1 MTLDELR
8 RHIDAIDAELLA
20 LLNRRA
26 DLVHKVGEVKRE
38 SGAEFYAPEREEL
51 LLRALA
57 RLNKELNGLLTEEA
71 MRAIYREIMSA
82 SLAIEKPL
90 TIAYLGPEHTWTHQ
104 AALQKFGA
112 SLHYSSQSSIAD
124 VFSEVS
130 RGRADYGVVPIENST
145 EGAVSHTLDV
155 FVDSDHLHIC
165 AQILLRIDHNLAGNG
180 SIDGITQIFSHSQSL
195 GQCRQWLREHL
206 PSVELTPVSS
216 NTRGAELAASTTG
229 AAAICGDLAAAHYG
243 LTILERS
250 IQDIAD
256 NTTRFLVIG
265 KTTSPP
271 TGNDKTSVM
280 FSIQDKAGAL
290 YLALEPFHRLK
301 LSLSKIESRPSRRKA
316 WEYFFFVDVEGH
328 CEDTRL
334 IDALT
339 ELRKH
344 CSFVK
349 ILGSYPNNGPVA
361 AD

>member
-8 RHIDAIDAELLA
+8 KHIDEVDAQLLV

-26 DLVHKVGEVKRE
+26 DLVHRVGEVKRE
-38 SGAEFYAPEREEL
+38 HGSEFYAPEREEQ
-51 LLRALA
+51 LLRSLA
-57 RLNKELNGLLTEEA
+57 KKNRELQGLLTEEA

-82 SLAIEKPL
+82 SLALEKPL

-104 AALQKFGA
+104 AALSKFGA
-112 SLHYSSQSSIAD
+112 SLRYSPQSSIAD

-155 FVDSDHLHIC
+155 FMDSDLRIC
-165 AQILLRIDHNLAGNG
+165 AQILLRIDHNLAARGPL
-180 SIDGITQIFSHSQSL
+180 SQVRQVFSHSQSL

-206 PSVELTPVSS
+206 PTAELVPVSS
-216 NTRGAELAASTTG
+216 NTRGAEIAANTANT
-229 AAAICGDLAAAHYG
+229 AAICGELAAAHYG

-250 IQDIAD
+250 IQDSAS
-256 NTTRFLVIG
+256 NMTRFLVIG

-271 TGNDKTSVM
+271 TGQDKTSVM
-280 FSIQDKAGAL
+280 FSIQDKPGAL
-290 YLALEPFHRLK
+290 YSALEPFHRLK
-301 LSLSKIESRPSRRKA
+301 ISLSKIESRPSRRKA

-328 CEDTRL
+328 CEDAQLVT
-334 IDALT
+334 ALD
-339 ELRKH
+339 ELRNH

-349 ILGSYPNNGPVA
+349 ILGSYPNNGPSA
-361 AD
+361 SE

>member
-8 RHIDAIDAELLA
+8 KQIDEVDAQLLI

-26 DLVHKVGEVKRE
+26 DLVHQVGEVKRE
-38 SGAEFYAPEREEL
+38 HGSEFYAPEREEQ
-51 LLRALA
+51 LLRSLA
-57 RLNKELNGLLTEEA
+57 KQNRELNGLLTEEA

-82 SLAIEKPL
+82 SLALEKPL

-104 AALQKFGA
+104 AALSKFGA
-112 SLHYSSQSSIAD
+112 SLRYSPQSSIAD

-155 FVDSDHLHIC
+155 FMDSELRIC
-165 AQILLRIDHNLAGNG
+165 AQILLRIDHNLAARGPL
-180 SIDGITQIFSHSQSL
+180 SQVRQVFSHSQSL

-206 PSVELTPVSS
+206 PTAELVPVSS
-216 NTRGAELAASTTG
+216 NTRGAEIAANTANT
-229 AAAICGDLAAAHYG
+229 AAICGELAAAHYG

-250 IQDIAD
+250 IQDCAG
-256 NTTRFLVIG
+256 NMTRFLVIG

-271 TGNDKTSVM
+271 TGQDKTSVM
-280 FSIQDKAGAL
+280 FSIQDKPGAL
-290 YLALEPFHRLK
+290 YSALEPFHRLK
-301 LSLSKIESRPSRRKA
+301 ISLSKIESRPSRRKA

-328 CEDTRL
+328 CEDPQL
-334 IDALT
+334 ITALS

-349 ILGSYPNNGPVA
+349 ILGSYPNNGPTPSE
-361 AD
+361 